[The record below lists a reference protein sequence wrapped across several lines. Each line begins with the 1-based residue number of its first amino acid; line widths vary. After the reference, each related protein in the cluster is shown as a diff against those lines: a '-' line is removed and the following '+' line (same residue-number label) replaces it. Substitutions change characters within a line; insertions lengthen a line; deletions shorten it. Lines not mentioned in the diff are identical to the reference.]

1 MKERNLY
8 RERMWGGG
16 ASDSD
21 GILRALL
28 TRTERRNWKEGGGG
42 GGGREKRGERGRLVE
57 CGWTNRGE
65 AEKYHETEKA
75 KKRERERWSNS
86 H

>member
-42 GGGREKRGERGRLVE
+42 REGEEGGKGPSGGMRMD
-57 CGWTNRGE
+57 
-65 AEKYHETEKA
+65 
-75 KKRERERWSNS
+75 
-86 H
+86 